1 LRIWFGIIEGVL
13 GVMWILVRPDAE
25 LVWRNREV
33 KERLAWY
40 KAVMDNRKPAKYLI
54 AKRVHVEGE
63 LKELSYEELWKRHSE
78 AIKEFYEL
86 LDNVRN
92 NDLDIESIPIASPNL
107 IDLKSEIARRILR
120 NCIFCERRC
129 GVNRE
134 AGMKGFCGLDART
147 YVASEFL
154 HMGEESPL
162 VPSGTIFFTG
172 CSFKCVFCQNWDI
185 SQHPLAG
192 EPVDAKRLAR
202 IATDLRRRGAR
213 NINYVGGNPDQQLH
227 TIIESLKYMNINVPL
242 LWNSNMY
249 LTLQSLDL
257 LLEIIDIWL
266 PDFKYGSDECA
277 MRLSNVDRYYEVVTR
292 NLKILADKNEDAII
306 RHLVLPNHLECCTVP
321 ILEWISKNYPKA
333 LVNVMAQYRP
343 EYQVALYPDKWRD
356 IARRPSSSEMSKAYT
371 LARKLGLCFEPVS

>member
-1 LRIWFGIIEGVL
+1 MAEVL
-13 GVMWILVRPDAE
+13 EKMWLLIRPDAE
-25 LVWRNREV
+25 LVWRNEEV
-33 KERLAWY
+33 RKRLSWY
-40 KAVMDNRKPAKYLI
+40 KDVMDNKKPAKYLI
-54 AKRVHVEGE
+54 AKRVYVNEE
-63 LKELSYEELWKRHSE
+63 FREMSYNKLWKEHSS

-86 LDNVRN
+86 FNDVKYN
-92 NDLDIESIPIASPNL
+92 NLDIENIPIKSPNL
-107 IDLKSEIARRILR
+107 IDLKSEIAKRLLQ
-120 NCIFCERRC
+120 NCTFCERRC

-134 AGMKGFCGLDART
+134 AGVKGFCGLDAKT
-147 YVASEFL
+147 YVASYFL

-202 IATDLRRRGAR
+202 IAIHLRRRGAR

-227 TIIESLKYMNINVPL
+227 TILESLKYMDINVPL

-257 LLEIIDIWL
+257 LLEVIDIWL
-266 PDFKYGSDECA
+266 PDFKYGPGECA
-277 MRLSNVDRYYEVVTR
+277 TRLSKVDRYYEVITR
-292 NLKILADKNEDAII
+292 NLKVLADRDEDAII
-306 RHLVLPNHLECCTVP
+306 RHLVLPNHLECCTTP
-321 ILEWISKNYPKA
+321 ILKWISKNYPKA

-343 EYQVALYPDKWRD
+343 EYQVALYPDRWKD
-356 IARRPSSSEMSKAYT
+356 IARRPTSSEMSRAYS
-371 LARKLGLCFEPVS
+371 LAKELGLCFEPVS